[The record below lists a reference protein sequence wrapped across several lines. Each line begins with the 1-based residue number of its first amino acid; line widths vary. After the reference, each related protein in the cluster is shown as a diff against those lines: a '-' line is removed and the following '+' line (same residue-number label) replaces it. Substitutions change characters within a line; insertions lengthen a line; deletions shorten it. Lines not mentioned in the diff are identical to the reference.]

1 MPLSYTYRLS
11 DRFRWSCSS
20 HYDQIVLVKSWD
32 CQPQATGLLPN
43 IEPFL
48 SSFEL
53 LIYQVY
59 LAQFLLSFS
68 SLIIILLFFCYWNL
82 SFLILYSFIKYYYQI
97 SVYYPIIT
105 YFFSELNSGCRHMMA
120 LMWWLR
126 ASPLKSNFL
135 SLNSFS
141 ITLGELFNCCKLQ
154 LPNM

>member
-20 HYDQIVLVKSWD
+20 HYDQIVPVKSRD
-32 CQPQATGLLPN
+32 SQPQATGLLPN
-43 IEPFL
+43 IEPLL
-48 SSFEL
+48 SAFEL

-59 LAQFLLSFS
+59 LAQFLISFS
-68 SLIIILLFFCYWNL
+68 SLIIILLSFCYWNL
-82 SFLILYSFIKYYYQI
+82 SFLILHSFIKYCYQI

-105 YFFSELNSGCRHMMA
+105 DFFPELNSRCRLMMA

-135 SLNSFS
+135 SWNSFS
-141 ITLGELFNCCKLQ
+141 ITLGELFNCYKLQ